1 MTPEEARRRA
11 RMKLGNPTIIRE
23 EIWKMN
29 SFVSVE
35 DLGRDIRYAF
45 RQLRQSPGFA
55 AIAIVTLALGIGVNT
70 AIFSMVNGLMF
81 SSFHIR
87 QESRVIE
94 VGYQQKGTPWQPNLS
109 EPEYD
114 ALRNQT
120 KDVFSE
126 VIADQ
131 YGLDGVSMEGSKP
144 ERTLTDYVSGNYFE
158 GLGVQPLLGR
168 VFAAT
173 EGMTPGADP
182 VMVLSYGSRPRCFS
196 SSAAKHFS
204 SRSRPSSRC
213 SVSMKGEPN
222 WLAS

>member
-1 MTPEEARRRA
+1 
-11 RMKLGNPTIIRE
+11 MKLGNPTIIRE

-45 RQLRQSPGFA
+45 RQLWKSPGFA
-55 AIAIVTLALGIGVNT
+55 TIAIVTLALGIGVNT

-109 EPEYD
+109 EPEYE
-114 ALRNQT
+114 ALRDQT

-126 VIADQ
+126 VIADRQ
-131 YGLDGVSMEGSKP
+131 RNVRLYLQ
-144 ERTLTDYVSGNYFE
+144 RR
-158 GLGVQPLLGR
+158 VQPEIILWRHSDNRHRMSIQQQPPAHHIGIYFR
-168 VFAAT
+168 K
-173 EGMTPGADP
+173 
-182 VMVLSYGSRPRCFS
+182 C
-196 SSAAKHFS
+196 
-204 SRSRPSSRC
+204 
-213 SVSMKGEPN
+213 
-222 WLAS
+222 